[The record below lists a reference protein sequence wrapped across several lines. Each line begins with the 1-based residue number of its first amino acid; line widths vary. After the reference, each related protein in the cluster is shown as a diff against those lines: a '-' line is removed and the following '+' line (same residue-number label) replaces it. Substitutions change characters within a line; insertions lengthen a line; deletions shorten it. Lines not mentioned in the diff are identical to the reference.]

1 MTISSIKFQNFFII
15 PEENIIFIKQ
25 LSQAPGNHLSAF
37 FMYLL
42 ILNISYNGIIKC
54 VLSHNIFNIN
64 SCYSIYLH
72 SFLLMNIIP
81 LYTYIIVV
89 LPIYLLMHIALFPPF
104 LAIVNTATENI
115 TVHGFLGGFQVFG
128 YFMYQLGE
136 EFLGRLVILC
146 LTFWGTSKLF
156 KLFSMRAAWFHIP
169 ISG

>member
-25 LSQAPGNHLSAF
+25 LSQALAIT
-37 FMYLL
+37 YLL
-42 ILNISYNGIIKC
+42 SLLLFTYSISYNGIIKC

-81 LYTYIIVV
+81 LYTYIIVS

-115 TVHGFLGGFQVFG
+115 TVHGFFGG
-128 YFMYQLGE
+128 
-136 EFLGRLVILC
+136 ISS
-146 LTFWGTSKLF
+146 FWLF
-156 KLFSMRAAWFHIP
+156 YVSTRRG
-169 ISG
+169 ISGPFGNFMFNLLGNFQIVQIVFHEGCMISHSHQ